1 MIREVPMKA
10 KPIIKPQV
18 PETFFWGHVIRSE
31 TTVSNIYKDN
41 NRYFFRITVSFSS
54 GKKKTIRRGAYNT
67 KREAVK
73 IRDAIL
79 VQIENNDLV
88 VFHYTV
94 REFYDYWLYYYMLD
108 DKKIAYNTFVSYRNV
123 IYNHLLPRL
132 GDMMMEDIGREHLMD
147 FLLHLPTKALK
158 HIAGGILGGSF
169 TYARNNRIIIQS
181 AAQSAI
187 KQCSRIEKK
196 AEANEC
202 KSGKASYIK
211 KCELNIPDPIQ
222 IGRLF
227 TACRHSYPEHFIAL
241 LLAFTTGLR
250 ISEILALTYEDI
262 DYSQHLLYVTKQL
275 GRSTNNECLPNGTI
289 ATQQIR
295 TKTHHSV
302 RNVPLPQFVID
313 ELILSRARYEKKRN
327 ENPYFIDSGYIT
339 CHESGLPF
347 NRSYAT
353 KPLKAL
359 LNECG
364 IPLFHW
370 HDIRHIYATILKD
383 NEIS

>member
-1 MIREVPMKA
+1 M
-10 KPIIKPQV
+10 
-18 PETFFWGHVIRSE
+18 
-31 TTVSNIYKDN
+31 
-41 NRYFFRITVSFSS
+41 
-54 GKKKTIRRGAYNT
+54 
-67 KREAVK
+67 
-73 IRDAIL
+73 
-79 VQIENNDLV
+79 
-88 VFHYTV
+88 
-94 REFYDYWLYYYMLD
+94 
-108 DKKIAYNTFVSYRNV
+108 
-123 IYNHLLPRL
+123 
-132 GDMMMEDIGREHLMD
+132 
-147 FLLHLPTKALK
+147 
-158 HIAGGILGGSF
+158 
-169 TYARNNRIIIQS
+169 
-181 AAQSAI
+181 
-187 KQCSRIEKK
+187 
-196 AEANEC
+196 
-202 KSGKASYIK
+202 
-211 KCELNIPDPIQ
+211 
-222 IGRLF
+222 
-227 TACRHSYPEHFIAL
+227 
-241 LLAFTTGLR
+241 
-250 ISEILALTYEDI
+250 
-262 DYSQHLLYVTKQL
+262 LYVTKQL

-383 NEIS
+383 NEISLKAISMALGHGSEKLTDKVYIEKKKKYWTAVVI